1 MTETSNGSTVG
12 IDISN
17 PSINSLMEGFDN
29 LDPKYYNNSDTI
41 TLYWSQD
48 DAISGIRETYYGL
61 GTQPNATDLISWTL
75 GGINNFG
82 GWNNLELENENQYFG
97 AAFVRDS
104 AGNHSDTIWGDGI
117 YIDTEIPISGTIND
131 GQWILEGGFSM
142 MFEVVRMDRRGRRE
156 GMRGCGARNLNT
168 DDAESIDGVVSPGGE
183 YGSGHHRHQVH

>member
-61 GTQPNATDLISWTL
+61 GTQPNTTDLMSWTL
-75 GGINNFG
+75 GETNNFG
-82 GWNNLELENENQYFG
+82 GWNNLELENEINTM
-97 AAFVRDS
+97 ALHSFV
-104 AGNHSDTIWGDGI
+104 IQL
-117 YIDTEIPISGTIND
+117 GTILIPYGEMVFILIQRYQFQ
-131 GQWILEGGFSM
+131 GQLTMDNGFLKWIILRTQHF
-142 MFEVVRMDRRGRRE
+142 
-156 GMRGCGARNLNT
+156 
-168 DDAESIDGVVSPGGE
+168 
-183 YGSGHHRHQVH
+183 